1 MTPTSIRLAAV
12 ALLCLSGALPCS
24 AESLASSAS
33 SAGSASLGSLSTSS
47 NSSSPKNQ
55 VAEGD
60 YRIIDVAALV
70 ERPGTVRLRL
80 LADAREGDGNA
91 ILLDVPQQTVA
102 QQGLVV
108 GELLSA
114 RHRPYGLAFA
124 RSGAREAIILVLAR
138 DWQSELEPQAL
149 SL

>member
-12 ALLCLSGALPCS
+12 TLLCLTTALPCG

-60 YRIIDVAALV
+60 YRIIEVAALA

-80 LADAREGDGNA
+80 QSDARAADGGA
-91 ILLDVPQQTVA
+91 ILLDVPLQTVA
-102 QQGLVV
+102 QQGLIA
-108 GELLSA
+108 GDLLSA